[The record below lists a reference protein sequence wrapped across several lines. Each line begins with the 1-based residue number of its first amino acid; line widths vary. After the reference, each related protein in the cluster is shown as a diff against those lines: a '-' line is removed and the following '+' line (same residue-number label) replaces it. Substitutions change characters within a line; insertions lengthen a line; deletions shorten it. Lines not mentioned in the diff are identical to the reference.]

1 MAADR
6 PILISIVS
14 ILNLVLGLLAII
26 IGIVVIADIAG
37 FTTELVNQ
45 LWDKIQEQ
53 GQSVDFTKDDLL
65 NVVKIFGGMISVA
78 GIINALIG
86 VGMWLG
92 WRIMWYIGLVVN
104 ILELIFA
111 IGTLIF
117 GNFSAIVSII
127 INGLIIY
134 YLFRPGV
141 KAFFN
146 V

>member
-1 MAADR
+1 MANADR

-14 ILNLVLGLLAII
+14 VLNIILGLVAVILGVLVLA
-26 IGIVVIADIAG
+26 
-37 FTTELVNQ
+37 
-45 LWDKIQEQ
+45 
-53 GQSVDFTKDDLL
+53 
-65 NVVKIFGGMISVA
+65 NVGGMITDLVDQAWQQIHEQFPDLSKDDVINALKLAGFPAVVA
-78 GIINALIG
+78 GLINVLIG

-104 ILELIFA
+104 ILELLFGLA
-111 IGTLIF
+111 TLIF
-117 GNFSAIVSII
+117 GNFSAIISVI

-146 V
+146 I